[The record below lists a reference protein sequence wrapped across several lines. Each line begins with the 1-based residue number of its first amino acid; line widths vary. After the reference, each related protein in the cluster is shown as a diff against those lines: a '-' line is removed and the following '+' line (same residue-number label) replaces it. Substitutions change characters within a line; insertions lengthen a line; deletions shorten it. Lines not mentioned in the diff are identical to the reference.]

1 MPTIARVGVFAFGG
15 GRTLPIK
22 PIQVVTY
29 ERIVTTGVVNV
40 TLANHTYKKG
50 DEVFFRATAGTN
62 PPILGLYTITAVTT
76 NTFTFVDA
84 VTTTAIAA
92 STNALVGGGGFG
104 GPSPELLGVFE
115 DATQAAAAIVTLKAG
130 TLAGQG
136 SVVNF
141 ENGLF
146 YTAPLTLNY

>member
-22 PIQVVTY
+22 PIQAVTY

-40 TLANHTYKKG
+40 TLAGHSYKKG
-50 DEVFFRATAGTN
+50 DKVFFRASAGTN
-62 PPILGLYTITAVTT
+62 PPILGEYTITAVTT
-76 NTFTFVDA
+76 NTLTFVDA
-84 VTTTAIAA
+84 VTITAIAA
-92 STNALVGGGGFG
+92 GTAGLVGGGGTG
-104 GPSPELLGVFE
+104 GASPDLLGIFE
-115 DATQAAAAIVTLKAG
+115 DATQAAAFITTLKAG

-136 SVVNF
+136 SVVNY

-146 YTAPLTLNY
+146 YTCPLTFDY